1 MRSAQMVLGGPTSD
15 DHNFRCSRFSFLFKL
30 TQIINKP
37 TGNPKSDLTQHKKTR
52 LL

>member
-1 MRSAQMVLGGPTSD
+1 MRSAQMVLGGPTAD
-15 DHNFRCSRFSFLFKL
+15 DHNFRWSRFSFLFKL